1 MSLQIIDWDDMQ
13 KGLSE
18 EGESTESAMTIGV
31 FDGVH
36 KGHLELI
43 KRVVRKGPNPT
54 IVTFR
59 DNPKKVV
66 SHAFYE
72 GDIFSLK
79 QKIVVF
85 EQLGIRRVIL
95 IDFSLNFSK
104 LAGREFFRLLAEQG
118 KMVFLAV
125 GSNFRCGYQ
134 KDTDADHIK
143 EMNKARG
150 IPTEVIEPVSEAD
163 GPVSSSRIKSAII
176 SGDMKKAAV
185 LMGRNM
191 ELDLS
196 DLKPA
201 EYRRDDSESN
211 DLVFDLKTVHR
222 IFPANGKYPVI
233 INPGAVS
240 GQVLTE
246 NGKVFLPGNVNR
258 ADSLEFI

>member
-13 KGLSE
+13 KELSE
-18 EGESTESAMTIGV
+18 DDESAGSAMTIGV

-36 KGHLELI
+36 TGHVELI
-43 KRVVRKGPNPT
+43 NRVVLQGPIPT

-59 DNPKKVV
+59 ENPKKVV
-66 SHAFYE
+66 STASFK
-72 GDIFSLK
+72 GDIYTLN
-79 QKIVVF
+79 QKIALF
-85 EQLGIRRVIL
+85 ERLGIKRVIL
-95 IDFSLNFSK
+95 IDFNLNFSK
-104 LAGREFFRLLAEQG
+104 LTGREFFRLLAEQG

-125 GSNFRCGYQ
+125 GGNFRCGYQ

-150 IPTEVIEPVSEAD
+150 IPTEVVEPVSAAD

-185 LMGRNM
+185 LMGRKV

-196 DLKPA
+196 DLQSA
-201 EYRRDDSESN
+201 GFRRDDSESN
-211 DLVFDLKTVHR
+211 GLVFDLKAVNR
-222 IFPANGKYPVI
+222 IVPANGKYPVI

-240 GQVLTE
+240 GWAFTE
-246 NGKVFLPGNVNR
+246 NGKVILPGDVYR